1 MALTI
6 IATPGSATANA
17 YCTLAEADAY
27 CESHVAGEAWVD
39 ADEDM
44 KLAAIIQATRELDS
58 YVEWTGAPTTIGTQA
73 LAWPRCGMYA
83 PNAGLVDPSSWAVI
97 PSNVIPARLK
107 NACAEQARLLI
118 AGDRAAELDQQV
130 QGLSA
135 LSVGNGAVSLN
146 FQGNSLPRQ
155 VIAPSAWAFISWWG
169 AMRQSSRGGSVPL
182 QRV

>member
-1 MALTI
+1 MALTL

-27 CESHVAGEAWVD
+27 CEAHVAGAAW
-39 ADEDM
+39 ADLDESV

-58 YVEWTGAPTTIGTQA
+58 YVEWTGAPTAIGTQA

-83 PNAGLVDPSSWAVI
+83 PNAGLVDPSSWSPISSTEI
-97 PSNVIPARLK
+97 PVRLK
-107 NACAEQARLLI
+107 NACAEQARLLSV
-118 AGDRAAELDQQV
+118 ADRAAELEQQV
-130 QGLSA
+130 QGLTKLA
-135 LSVGNGAVSLN
+135 VGGDVSMDFQQGA
-146 FQGNSLPRQ
+146 LPRQ

-169 AMRQSSRGGSVPL
+169 TMRQSSRGGSVPL